1 MAFKLQ
7 NFEVMIKVAIIEDNH
22 ALRNS
27 LENLFIQTDGIHCV
41 ASLKNLLNVVHDLSV
56 EIPDIVLMD
65 IGLPGISGIDGV
77 KIVRNYFPSTRILMF
92 TVFEDDDKIFD
103 SICAGA
109 SGYLLKKSTPDEI
122 VKAIIDLHAGGAPM
136 SPSIA
141 SRTLQLFREKLR
153 PELPDYGLTSRER
166 EILEFLSEGLSYQ
179 KIADKLMISLSTVR
193 THITNIYEKL
203 EVNSKIEAI
212 KKIKR
217 S

>member
-1 MAFKLQ
+1 
-7 NFEVMIKVAIIEDNH
+7 MIKVAIIEDNH

-27 LENLFIQTDGIHCV
+27 LESLFSQTDGMHCV
-41 ASLKNLLNVVHDLSV
+41 ASLKNLLNVVNDLNTD
-56 EIPDIVLMD
+56 IPDVVLMD
-65 IGLPGISGIDGV
+65 IGLPGIDGIDGV
-77 KIVRNYFPSTRILMF
+77 KIVRNYFPSVRILMF

-109 SGYLLKKSTPDEI
+109 SGYILKKSTPDEI
-122 VKAIIDLHAGGAPM
+122 VKAIMDLYAGGAPM

-141 SRTLQLFREKLR
+141 NRTLQLFREKLR
-153 PELPDYGLTSRER
+153 PELPDYGLTNRER

-203 EVNSKIEAI
+203 QVNSKVEAI
-212 KKIKR
+212 RKIKR

>member
-1 MAFKLQ
+1 
-7 NFEVMIKVAIIEDNH
+7 MIKVAIIEDNH

-27 LENLFIQTDGIHCV
+27 LESLFSQTDGMHCV
-41 ASLKNLLNVVHDLSV
+41 ASLKNLLNVVNDLNTD
-56 EIPDIVLMD
+56 IPDVVLMD
-65 IGLPGISGIDGV
+65 IGLPGIDGIDGV
-77 KIVRNYFPSTRILMF
+77 KIVRNYFPSVRILMF

-109 SGYLLKKSTPDEI
+109 SGYILKKSTPDEI
-122 VKAIIDLHAGGAPM
+122 VKAIMDLHAGGAPM

-141 SRTLQLFREKLR
+141 NRTLQLFRERLR

-166 EILEFLSEGLSYQ
+166 EILEFLSEGSSYQ

-203 EVNSKIEAI
+203 QVNSKVEAI
-212 KKIKR
+212 RKIKR
-217 S
+217 

>member
-1 MAFKLQ
+1 
-7 NFEVMIKVAIIEDNH
+7 MIKVAIIEDNH

-27 LENLFIQTDGIHCV
+27 LENLFNQTAGMHCV
-41 ASLKNLLNVVHDLSV
+41 ASLKNLLNVVNDLDS
-56 EIPDIVLMD
+56 EIPDVVLMD

-77 KIVRNYFPSTRILMF
+77 KIVHNYFPATRILMF

-109 SGYLLKKSTPDEI
+109 SGYILKKTTPDEI
-122 VKAIIDLHAGGAPM
+122 IKAIMDLHAGGAPM

-141 SRTLQLFREKLR
+141 TRALQLFREKLR
-153 PELPDYGLTSRER
+153 PEVPDYGLTSRER
-166 EILEFLSEGLSYQ
+166 EILEFLSDGLSYQ

-203 EVNSKIEAI
+203 QVNSKVEAI
-212 KKIKR
+212 RKINR
-217 S
+217 